1 MHSDVNIVTHIYNKL
16 SLKKKMKASIHAGTH
31 CMHGLHGSGGRLTQR
46 PNKIATDKK
55 SMQKGNQKGPTG
67 HQFGYIRYL
76 IRQLKPQL
84 TKWKSGVL
92 RLI

>member
-1 MHSDVNIVTHIYNKL
+1 MQVPTACMAFMDQV
-16 SLKKKMKASIHAGTH
+16 AGAQ
-31 CMHGLHGSGGRLTQR
+31 RLTQR